1 MQKMFRDEPG
11 RGKKDENRGWP
22 VWARCLTSVVLLVH
36 MVAIVAAA
44 VAAPPSSDLQRAI
57 ADRFAHYYELIDQGY
72 GYRYY
77 APEPPPTAVVKAR
90 LRFADGRGERVVRLP
105 DRAQWPRLRYQR
117 HLALAHHLFEDFSA
131 AKEAPGGPEP
141 SRWAASYARHLC
153 RTNPG
158 CTGVTLTLEMHL
170 IPDLRLIR
178 EAASRPGAAPV
189 DVDAE
194 AFFTV
199 PERIGDYSC
208 DDF

>member
-1 MQKMFRDEPG
+1 MFRVETE
-11 RGKKDENRGWP
+11 RGTTARGRGWP
-22 VWARCLTSVVLLVH
+22 SGAKLLASVALLGH
-36 MVAIVAAA
+36 MVAILAAA
-44 VAAPPSSDLQRAI
+44 WAAPPSSELQGAVADL
-57 ADRFAHYYELIDQGY
+57 FARYYDLIDQGY

-77 APEPPPTAVVKAR
+77 APEPPPTAVVKAL
-90 LRFADGRGERVVRLP
+90 LRFADGRGERVIRLP
-105 DRAQWPRLRYQR
+105 DRAQRPRLRYQR

-131 AKEAPGGPEP
+131 AKNSPGGAMP

-178 EAASRPGAAPV
+178 EAASRPGGAPV

-194 AFFTV
+194 EFFTV
-199 PERIGDYSC
+199 PERIGDYPC
-208 DDF
+208 DVF